1 MHASRLC
8 KHLTWNGI
16 SQHDIRL
23 YREEHAVSQWYPST
37 SHHLSIYRN
46 FPKLF
51 PQLLLSSFRSTCV
64 RFLDRKGR
72 RWLPLCLYSR
82 GPHARAR
89 NGQTMQRGE
98 RVEHHRRSTLYWPRA
113 KYQSKRSAAR
123 LLGFCE
129 IILLF
134 PYMDKEGWYPFIELS
149 QMALQY
155 ASLRRVVCSQTVS
168 TIFQREFILMAY
180 ESIITSSNQHII
192 ISSIPTSHR
201 YISSA
206 SREEANF
213 VPQFECWLLD

>member
-23 YREEHAVSQWYPST
+23 YREEHAVSQWYPCT

-129 IILLF
+129 IILLLSVSLHGQGRLIPLYRTVTNGFTVCVPAPSCMF
-134 PYMDKEGWYPFIELS
+134 PDGKYHLS
-149 QMALQY
+149 KGVY
-155 ASLRRVVCSQTVS
+155 FDGIRVYNHQ
-168 TIFQREFILMAY
+168 Q
-180 ESIITSSNQHII
+180 
-192 ISSIPTSHR
+192 
-201 YISSA
+201 
-206 SREEANF
+206 
-213 VPQFECWLLD
+213 